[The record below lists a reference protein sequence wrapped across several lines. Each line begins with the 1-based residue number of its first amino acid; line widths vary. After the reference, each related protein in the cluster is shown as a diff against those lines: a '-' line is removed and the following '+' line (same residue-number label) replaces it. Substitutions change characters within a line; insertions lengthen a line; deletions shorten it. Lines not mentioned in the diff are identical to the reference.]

1 MIKFR
6 EKWSAALVFAIL
18 LHLAAFFVFYVNT
31 SKNNIAHS
39 KKTAANHIVTT
50 SVGDDYPPVETQAY
64 INVFNTKQS
73 VYKVD
78 NNRYIHLGA
87 SNKPTNHSY
96 ENKSI
101 KPIGNSD
108 IGPFHSMKAENTSK
122 QELQKNDKTTD
133 KELTTKVMPILSP
146 DNGLEKINYDV
157 VLLNIDAPIHD
168 SKPKTD
174 REYDLLKAEIEENN
188 NQLSNAIN
196 EVKKRNQQKIE
207 EIQKQQIGTSQYIT
221 NNEYIKYS
229 TNDIE

>member
-18 LHLAAFFVFYVNT
+18 LHLAAFFVFYINT

-50 SVGDDYPPVETQAY
+50 SVGDDGLPVETQAY
-64 INVFNTKQS
+64 ISAFNTKNS

-78 NNRYIHLGA
+78 NNRYIHLDS
-87 SNKPTNHSY
+87 SNKPTNPSY

-101 KPIGNSD
+101 KPIKNSD
-108 IGPFHSMKAENTSK
+108 TGPFHSMKAENTSK
-122 QELQKNDKTTD
+122 QELQKNHKTTD

-146 DNGLEKINYDV
+146 DKGLENIKHDV

-168 SKPKTD
+168 SKPKID

-188 NQLSNAIN
+188 NQLRNVIN

-207 EIQKQQIGTSQYIT
+207 EIQKQQAGTSQYISD
-221 NNEYIKYS
+221 NGYIKYS
-229 TNDIE
+229 TKDIE

>member
-1 MIKFR
+1 MIKFL

-31 SKNNIAHS
+31 SKNNIAQS

-50 SVGDDYPPVETQAY
+50 SVGDDYPPIETQAY
-64 INVFNTKQS
+64 INTFNTKKS

-78 NNRYIHLGA
+78 NNRFLYLDS
-87 SNKPTNHSY
+87 SNKPIAHIH

-101 KPIGNSD
+101 KPIENSD
-108 IGPFHSMKAENTSK
+108 AGPFHPIKAENTSK

-133 KELTTKVMPILSP
+133 KELTTKVMPVLSP
-146 DNGLEKINYDV
+146 DNGLEKIKHDV

-168 SKPKTD
+168 SKPKID

-188 NQLSNAIN
+188 NQLSKAIN

-207 EIQKQQIGTSQYIT
+207 EIQKQQVNTDNYIY
-221 NNEYIKYS
+221 NNEYKEYS
-229 TNDIE
+229 AGNIE